1 MEITNFWDRET
12 QFRNPLK
19 NNAKFVEFVGFV
31 GIDGIPTVE
40 QMTVEQMTVEQISAP
55 YRRESV

>member
-19 NNAKFVEFVGFV
+19 NNAKLVEFVGFV

-40 QMTVEQMTVEQISAP
+40 QMTVEQMTVEQI
-55 YRRESV
+55 